1 MAGTTGSAERREMQ
15 DGLIARA
22 AAMVPDLLA
31 RAGEAEANRVIP
43 EITHRE
49 FVEAGF
55 YRIFQPAY
63 FGGLECDYRILVD
76 LSAELGRGCG
86 SSTWVF
92 TNLAAQSLV
101 LGSGNAEAQDDVWG
115 DNPEALMASGFA
127 VQGGAAR
134 QVDGGVVLDGL
145 WSFSS
150 GVDYCD
156 WLNLQIFLPRE
167 GEPPEHRFVL
177 VPQGEFEVIDDW
189 NSTGLLA
196 TGSKSVLLKEV
207 FVPDYRTL
215 PSASLSGG
223 RSLSAERNPSPLF
236 RLSVWSTGTQIFSAP
251 AYGIARGALEYV
263 EKEFTDRKGVTGA
276 KLAELP
282 TAQIRVAEAAS
293 EIDAAGALLIQ
304 GGEES
309 MRYAEAEEHPVLE
322 QRAKWRRNNAY
333 ATQLCVRAVERLF
346 PLMGAR
352 GLDRSSPFMRAWRD
366 VHAVSMQITQAWDIQ
381 SVNAGRIRFGLPSVD
396 PRL

>member
-1 MAGTTGSAERREMQ
+1 M
-15 DGLIARA
+15 
-22 AAMVPDLLA
+22 
-31 RAGEAEANRVIP
+31 IP

-63 FGGLECDYRILVD
+63 FGGLECDYRLLVD

-207 FVPDYRTL
+207 FVSRLPD
-215 PSASLSGG
+215 SAVGQSVGRPLAQRGAKSLAPVQAFG
-223 RSLSAERNPSPLF
+223 LVDRNPDLF
-236 RLSVWSTGTQIFSAP
+236 RPGLRHRPRRARVCRE
-251 AYGIARGALEYV
+251 GIHRSQG
-263 EKEFTDRKGVTGA
+263 RHGC
-276 KLAELP
+276 
-282 TAQIRVAEAAS
+282 EAS
-293 EIDAAGALLIQ
+293 
-304 GGEES
+304 
-309 MRYAEAEEHPVLE
+309 
-322 QRAKWRRNNAY
+322 
-333 ATQLCVRAVERLF
+333 
-346 PLMGAR
+346 
-352 GLDRSSPFMRAWRD
+352 
-366 VHAVSMQITQAWDIQ
+366 
-381 SVNAGRIRFGLPSVD
+381 
-396 PRL
+396 